1 MMSSRSLLDGLSAF
15 LLIVSRTSM
24 SFQVGTSTPVFT
36 SVPFPAPF
44 PSQASVVS
52 IPSAWLVTW
61 QIQVYSPT
69 SLLPALREAA
79 DSCAAERNHSCQG
92 GVIHAVSSITHNWKT
107 TFKIRNE
114 EAHDGR
120 KVQAYLFITRFIEGF
135 FSFFSTAPL
144 LFSSLFTSS
153 LLQGFSNML

>member
-15 LLIVSRTSM
+15 LLVVSRTSM
-24 SFQVGTSTPVFT
+24 SCQVGTSTPVFT
-36 SVPFPAPF
+36 SVPFPAPL

-69 SLLPALREAA
+69 SLLPALREAVLQRGTTRVRRA
-79 DSCAAERNHSCQG
+79 
-92 GVIHAVSSITHNWKT
+92 SSTLCPLWHTIEKQLS
-107 TFKIRNE
+107 KS
-114 EAHDGR
+114 GMR
-120 KVQAYLFITRFIEGF
+120 KPTMVQAYLVITRFIEGF
-135 FSFFSTAPL
+135 FPFSGRAPL